1 MLSNVQLYQIVF
13 ILIASVIGVILTIY
27 DKIAAKVAQRR
38 AERSAQRS
46 ARRGTQRPAKRIRV
60 PEAVLVTFGALGGA
74 LLMYLTMQ
82 LIRHKTRKPKFSV
95 GFPIMI
101 VLQAALLTAL
111 NIWVL

>member
-1 MLSNVQLYQIVF
+1 MLSNIQLYQIVF
-13 ILIASVIGVILTIY
+13 ILIASVIGVVLTVY

-38 AERSAQRS
+38 AERSA
-46 ARRGTQRPAKRIRV
+46 QRPAKRIRV

-95 GFPIMI
+95 GFPVMI